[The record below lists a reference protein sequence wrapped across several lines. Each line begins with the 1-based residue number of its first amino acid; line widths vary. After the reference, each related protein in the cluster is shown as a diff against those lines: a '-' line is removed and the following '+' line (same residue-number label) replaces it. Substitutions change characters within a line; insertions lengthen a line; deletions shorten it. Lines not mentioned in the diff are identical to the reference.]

1 MRVVAPEPPRDM
13 HKSMQPCR
21 QQPGGLPSAAC
32 LSKARPAYFG
42 PALREGRLTRNPSA
56 DSRITAEDIRRRK
69 GGVPIVCLTAYTY
82 PIARLLDPH
91 VDLLLVGDSVAMV
104 LHGHATTLG
113 ASLEMMIA
121 HGQAVMRGS
130 AKACVVVDMPAGS
143 YEASPAQAAMSARRI
158 IGETGCQAVDMAAQ
172 IAAIVAE
179 GIPVM
184 GHIGLQPQSV
194 EKEGGYKIK
203 GRTKDNIA
211 ALLRDAEAVEK
222 AGAFSL
228 VIEGTMEAVAAELT
242 RQIVIPAIGI
252 GASADC
258 DGQILVIDDMVGMTV
273 DRVPK
278 FVKEY
283 ASLRGVIA
291 DAAARYAAEV
301 RSRAFPGPDHVFTTA
316 SGKDET

>member
-1 MRVVAPEPPRDM
+1 MAPER
-13 HKSMQPCR
+13 ST
-21 QQPGGLPSAAC
+21 G
-32 LSKARPAYFG
+32 
-42 PALREGRLTRNPSA
+42 N
-56 DSRITAEDIRRRK
+56 RISAEDIRRWK

-82 PIARLLDPH
+82 PIARMLDPH

-121 HGQAVMRGS
+121 HGQAVMRG
-130 AKACVVVDMPAGS
+130 ATKACVVVDMPAGS
-143 YEASPAQAAMSARRI
+143 YEVSPADAVASARRI
-158 IGETGCQAVDMAAQ
+158 VGETGCQAVKLEGGVDMAAQ

-194 EKEGGYKIK
+194 EKDGGYKIK
-203 GRTKDNIA
+203 GRTEENIA
-211 ALLRDAEAVEK
+211 ALFRDAEAVEK
-222 AGAFSL
+222 AGAFSV
-228 VIEGTMEAVAAELT
+228 VIEGTVEAVASDLT
-242 RQIVIPAIGI
+242 RHIAIPTIGI
-252 GASADC
+252 GASGDC
-258 DGQILVIDDMVGMTV
+258 DGQILVIDDMIGMTV

-283 ASLRGVIA
+283 ANLRDTIA

-301 RSRAFPGPDHVFTTA
+301 RSRAFPGQDHVFSAA
-316 SGKDET
+316 SGKDKT

>member
-1 MRVVAPEPPRDM
+1 VNIQD
-13 HKSMQPCR
+13 
-21 QQPGGLPSAAC
+21 LSA
-32 LSKARPAYFG
+32 S
-42 PALREGRLTRNPSA
+42 GRISA
-56 DSRITAEDIRRRK
+56 DAIRRRK
-69 GGVPIVCLTAYTY
+69 GGEPIVCLTAYTY

-104 LHGHATTLG
+104 LHGHKTTLG

-130 AKACVVVDMPAGS
+130 ARACVVVDMPAGS
-143 YEASPAQAAMSARRI
+143 YEASAAQAVASARRI
-158 IGETGCQAVDMAAQ
+158 VEETGCQAVKLEGGVDMAGQ
-172 IAAIVAE
+172 IAAIVAD

-194 EKEGGYKIK
+194 EKDGGYKIK
-203 GRTKDNIA
+203 GRTEDNVA

-222 AGAFSL
+222 AGAFSV
-228 VIEGTMEAVAAELT
+228 VIEGTVEAVAADLT
-242 RQIVIPAIGI
+242 RAIAIPTIGI
-252 GASADC
+252 GASRDC
-258 DGQILVIDDMVGMTV
+258 DGQILVIDDMIGLTV

-283 ASLRGVIA
+283 ASLRDAVS

-301 RSRAFPGPDHVFTTA
+301 RERTFPGPDHVFAATPD
-316 SGKDET
+316 KDKA

>member
-1 MRVVAPEPPRDM
+1 MSRD
-13 HKSMQPCR
+13 P
-21 QQPGGLPSAAC
+21 
-32 LSKARPAYFG
+32 
-42 PALREGRLTRNPSA
+42 TA
-56 DSRITAEDIRRRK
+56 DSRISAEDIRRRK
-69 GGVPIVCLTAYTY
+69 GGVPIVCLTAYTH

-121 HGQAVMRGS
+121 HGRAVMRGS

-143 YEASPAQAAMSARRI
+143 YEASPAQAVAAAERI
-158 IGETGCQAVDMAAQ
+158 IEETGCQAVKLEGGVDMASR

-194 EKEGGYKIK
+194 EKDGGYKIK
-203 GRTKDNIA
+203 GRTQDNIA
-211 ALLRDAEAVEK
+211 ALLSDAEAVEE
-222 AGAFSL
+222 AGAFSV
-228 VIEGTMEAVAAELT
+228 VIEGTMEAVAAKLT
-242 RQIVIPAIGI
+242 RHVSIPTIGI
-252 GASADC
+252 GASGDC

-283 ASLRGVIA
+283 ADLRGVIA

-316 SGKDET
+316 SAKDKT

>member
-1 MRVVAPEPPRDM
+1 MAPER
-13 HKSMQPCR
+13 ST
-21 QQPGGLPSAAC
+21 G
-32 LSKARPAYFG
+32 
-42 PALREGRLTRNPSA
+42 N
-56 DSRITAEDIRRRK
+56 RIGAEDIRRRK

-82 PIARLLDPH
+82 PIARMLDPH

-143 YEASPAQAAMSARRI
+143 YEASVAQAVASARRI
-158 IGETGCQAVDMAAQ
+158 IGETACQAVKLEGGVDMAAQ

-194 EKEGGYKIK
+194 DKDGGYKIK
-203 GRTKDNIA
+203 GRSRENIA
-211 ALLRDAEAVEK
+211 ALFRDAEAVEK
-222 AGAFSL
+222 AGAFSV
-228 VIEGTMEAVAAELT
+228 VIEGTVEAVASDLT
-242 RQIVIPAIGI
+242 RHIAIPTIGI
-252 GASADC
+252 GASGDC
-258 DGQILVIDDMVGMTV
+258 DGQILVVDDMIGMTV
-273 DRVPK
+273 DLVPK

-283 ASLRGVIA
+283 AMLRDTIA
-291 DAAARYAAEV
+291 DAAARYADEV
-301 RSRAFPGPDHVFTTA
+301 RSRAFPGPDHVFSAA
-316 SGKDET
+316 SGKDQA